1 MTTSSQSSGDR
12 SGALTRRL
20 AWLRGWL
27 RERVRIDA
35 RSLAAFRILAG
46 LLIVA
51 DVLLRSRNFRYFY
64 TEDGVVPSSLAIA
77 AEPAAAYSV
86 FTLVPSSGVTAALFG
101 ATGLVGLTLAIGY
114 YTRTATVLA
123 FVLVVSLDLRNPF
136 VLSFADTLFAT
147 LLFWAIFLPLGERWS
162 VDAVLADR
170 PRRASISGIA
180 TGLILIQMVTMYFI
194 NGVHKTES
202 ALWWSG
208 EATVLIMGIDEIT
221 FLLGDSLRAFP
232 EALQLGGLVWFWML
246 LASPLLL
253 LLRDRPRTLLVA
265 AFAGVHLSLAF
276 TTRIGAFSYV
286 CLAGLSLFLPASAW
300 QDAGRLRARLS
311 PKWSTSEDRADRLTR
326 AGDRIVAVA
335 RRAPRPTRGLSARL
349 RVGLSARLPFVTPD
363 RFTGRH
369 ALLVVI
375 VCAGVVLGM
384 AAAASA
390 VGVIDEESPGAE
402 LEAGATALYEF
413 QTDWSIFAPN
423 PRTTDRYYA
432 FPARTTDGEVIDVRT
447 GQELRADRPYD
458 QLQRQHDTYRERFY
472 MASLPDDGDDVP
484 VADHLAEYLCET
496 YETADGE
503 RLTDIDMYRVDEEI
517 TRETIDDPAGRE
529 RTERP
534 LSMHSCTGEER
545 SEPIVAPEE
554 W

>member
-1 MTTSSQSSGDR
+1 MSSQPSVPGEISS
-12 SGALTRRL
+12 SLAGAAT
-20 AWLRGWL
+20 WLRVSI
-27 RERVRIDA
+27 RERIRIDT
-35 RSLAAFRILAG
+35 RSLALFRLLAG

-51 DVLLRSRNFRYFY
+51 DVLLRSRNLSFFY
-64 TEDGVVPSSLAIA
+64 IDEGVVPRSLAIA

-86 FTLVPSSGVTAALFG
+86 YMLVSTPQATAALF
-101 ATGLVGLTLAIGY
+101 ALTGLVGLALAVGY
-114 YTRTATVLA
+114 YTRVATIAA
-123 FVLVVSLDLRNPF
+123 FLLVVSLDLRNPF

-162 VDAVLADR
+162 IDAAVADR
-170 PRRASISGIA
+170 PRRSSVAGIA
-180 TGLILIQMVTMYFI
+180 TALILAQMVTMYLV
-194 NGVHKTES
+194 NGIHKTES
-202 ALWWSG
+202 PLWWSG

-232 EALQLGGLVWFWML
+232 EALQFGGLVWFGLL

-253 LLRDRPRTLLVA
+253 ILRDRPRTLLVA
-265 AFAGVHLSLAF
+265 AFAGVHLSLAL

-286 CLAGLSLFLPASAW
+286 CLAGLSLFVPVSTW
-300 QDAGRLRARLS
+300 RDVGRLRSRLS
-311 PKWSTSEDRADRLTR
+311 PNRTASADRSGRLTTAR
-326 AGDRIVAVA
+326 DHIVAIA
-335 RRAPRPTRGLSARL
+335 RLAPHPTHGLSSRL

-390 VGVIDEESPGAE
+390 VGVIDEDSPGAE
-402 LEAGATALYEF
+402 LETGATALYEF

-423 PRTTDRYYA
+423 PRTTDRYYV
-432 FPARTTDGEVIDVRT
+432 FPARTADGEVIDLRT
-447 GQELRADRPYD
+447 GDELRADRPYD

-496 YETADGE
+496 YGTADGD